1 MDSEINSSI
10 PNVLRK
16 SDLAESADIQ
26 NQDGSLSIT
35 LFVLDTGHRYL
46 FYWELKLIIKSY
58 QAYSDMEK
66 ISSKLLVN
74 FKSLLESVAM
84 HF

>member
-1 MDSEINSSI
+1 MDFEINSSM

-35 LFVLDTGHRYL
+35 LFVLDTGHRY
-46 FYWELKLIIKSY
+46 FTGICDDWCKVD
-58 QAYSDMEK
+58 QVYSDMEK
-66 ISSKLLVN
+66 KFGKTPSE
-74 FKSLLESVAM
+74 F
-84 HF
+84 